1 MLLIKDKESYDRN
14 HELINQFSVIY
25 NQAFPDENEREELSA
40 IYNRLC
46 VQSKPFSFIIF
57 DVQKGIVQ
65 GGLIIDVYTE
75 VEVAHL
81 IYIVTD
87 PEKRRQ
93 GIAKRLLKTYLPAAL
108 HELDLDIETVIF
120 ESNNPQ
126 LTLID
131 SFDTNLRLD
140 IFRRLGA
147 KRIPI
152 NYIQP
157 PLEGRTQRVDNLFL
171 FVYTKQDYI
180 DTFRLEKFIGDFYRG
195 LGVVDYEKNNDYIA
209 TINSLKENSI
219 NNKIFLV

>member
-1 MLLIKDKESYDRN
+1 MILIKDKEGYDRN
-14 HELINQFSVIY
+14 YELITQFSVIY
-25 NQAFPDENEREELSA
+25 NQAFPDENEREELSS

-46 VQSKPFSFIIF
+46 TQSKPFSFIIF
-57 DVQKGIVQ
+57 DVYNGVVQ

-108 HELDLDIETVIF
+108 NELGLDIETVIF

-131 SFDTNLRLD
+131 SFDTSLRLD
-140 IFRRLGA
+140 IFRKLGA

-157 PLEGRTQRVDNLFL
+157 PLENRTQRVDNLFL
-171 FVYTKQDYI
+171 FVYNKHDYI
-180 DTFRLEKFIGDFYRG
+180 DTFRLEKFIGDFYHG
-195 LGVVDYEKNNDYIA
+195 LGVVDYEKNDDYIS
-209 TINSLKENSI
+209 TINSIKENSI
-219 NNKIFLV
+219 NDKIFLV